1 MRGRAMQAKAS
12 ATTSEGWTRQSIGVL
27 VLCFLAWAFNSYE
40 WTTLSIAT
48 PAIMAEL
55 NLSRA
60 EVGVLNTILGWIF
73 RISAFMLI
81 PLADV
86 IGRRLMVALVVL
98 GYSLFTGLT
107 GLSQSL
113 LQLTLL
119 SSLTRIPLSSAS
131 LTGTMALEIAP
142 TKARATAQGIWGAGY
157 PLGFLLCSALSIYL
171 IPAFGWR
178 SLYFAGVLPALL
190 VFFILRHAPES
201 PHFEKIRSERH
212 ERGRGTN
219 LGRTYLTVLRRYRLE
234 TVLGVLVYFCISWP
248 WTGFR
253 AWVPM
258 YLNVELGQGQAL
270 SSTYLTVWMLGGT
283 LGYAGFGFVAD
294 RWGRRLTV
302 PIVTVLAGAM
312 FATLGLVRDPT
323 VLLIHGFFLAMLIL
337 APNGAGLY
345 YLQEV
350 FPTEVRATGWAIILG
365 LGGFLGSFAPLVGG
379 LTPTIATAFPV
390 YALPLLLVALLY
402 LFVFKEMIGKEL
414 VDAVDERE
422 SEAEVA
428 SS

>member
-1 MRGRAMQAKAS
+1 MQAEAS
-12 ATTSEGWTRQSIGVL
+12 ATRSEGWTRQSIGVL
-27 VLCFLAWAFNSYE
+27 VLCFLAWAFESYE
-40 WTTLSIAT
+40 FTTLSIAT
-48 PAIMAEL
+48 PAIMADL

-60 EVGVLNTILGWIF
+60 DVGVLNAILGWII

-107 GLSQSL
+107 GLSQSR

-119 SSLTRIPLSSAS
+119 SGLTRIPLSAAS

-157 PLGFLLCSALSIYL
+157 PVGFLLCSALSIYL

-201 PHFEKIRSERH
+201 PHYEKIRAERL
-212 ERGRGTN
+212 ERGRGIN

-234 TVLGVLVYFCISWP
+234 TVLGVLVLFCFSWP
-248 WTGFR
+248 WLGFL
-253 AWVPM
+253 AWVPT
-258 YLNVELGQGQAL
+258 YLNVELGQGLAL

-283 LGYAGFGFVAD
+283 LGYVGFGFVAD
-294 RWGRRLTV
+294 RWGRRFTV

-323 VLLIHGFFLAMLIL
+323 LLLVDGFFLVMLIL
-337 APNGAGLY
+337 APFGAGLY

-365 LGGFLGSFAPLVGG
+365 LSGILGSFAPLVGG
-379 LTPTIATAFPV
+379 MTPTIATAFPV
-390 YALPLLLVALLY
+390 YALPLLLVGSLY

-422 SEAEVA
+422 TEADVA